1 MVLITYYVLYI
12 TTLII
17 RKINSIELY
26 TRTKTKEKP
35 KMQTQVTQSAQDNLP
50 ITEIS
55 SNQNK
60 ILHILQEIW
69 SSIEKTVFLLSKTIA
84 YFCYKNCLE

>member
-50 ITEIS
+50 ITKIS
-55 SNQNK
+55 PNQNK
-60 ILHILQEIW
+60 NTTC
-69 SSIEKTVFLLSKTIA
+69 SSRNMEQYRKNGVFIK
-84 YFCYKNCLE
+84 